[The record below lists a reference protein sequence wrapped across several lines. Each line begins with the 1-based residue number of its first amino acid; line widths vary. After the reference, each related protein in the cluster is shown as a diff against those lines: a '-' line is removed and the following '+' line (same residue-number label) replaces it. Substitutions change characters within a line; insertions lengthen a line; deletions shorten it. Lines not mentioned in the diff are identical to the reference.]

1 MVVRLDGKLV
11 GCKVGVA
18 DGRAGW
24 DGVEEGWLAC
34 KLVSSHNPVGA
45 FDFDGVAD
53 GWLDP

>member
-1 MVVRLDGKLV
+1 MVGRLDGKLV
-11 GCKVGVA
+11 GSKVGVA

-45 FDFDGVAD
+45 SDSDGTKD
-53 GWLDP
+53 GLNDP